1 LAVHHRR
8 RSHQAQTALSSSE
21 RAKFNLTEH

>member
-1 LAVHHRR
+1 LEFHPRR